1 MTIIFFFSSIPGGY
15 WYYEPPAWLVVERKG
30 AHVFEYAV
38 LTLLSFQ
45 FLSLVFLK
53 SLWRLLGVAMSF
65 AIMYGTIDELHQ
77 VFTPF
82 RGAHIKDVAIDTG
95 GGCKYLMEL
104 IDSTVHNRKTHRN
117 PQEPP
122 E

>member
-45 FLSLVFLK
+45 FLSLVFRK

-95 GGCKYLMEL
+95 GVFLMGIIIAGIL
-104 IDSTVHNRKTHRN
+104 IMRRRSAFGL
-117 PQEPP
+117 
-122 E
+122 